1 LDECGN
7 PEDLPQGRERNVAL
21 DAAILLAQLRRYL
34 PSSPEPSDIAKQW
47 IELIPKTGLLH
58 TKGMNLH
65 ESALNKYQLA
75 TNTEEIADA
84 IYVMKEAME
93 IRE

>member
-1 LDECGN
+1 
-7 PEDLPQGRERNVAL
+7 
-21 DAAILLAQLRRYL
+21 
-34 PSSPEPSDIAKQW
+34 
-47 IELIPKTGLLH
+47 
-58 TKGMNLH
+58 
-65 ESALNKYQLA
+65 LNKYQLA